1 MAQGES
7 LIVSPIVG
15 GAAEPSISSISLDEC
30 LDLHKKYYNENIG
43 TLEYHEISWVAGTVH
58 ERKPGIFLELGVASG
73 LTTGIIG
80 RVLSQIGQGR
90 IIGLDAATQF
100 YGDKTK
106 QVGFLVDDLIE
117 GSSRPRIAIKAPA
130 FMAQIPEFLGPDDR
144 IDLALIDGDHQH
156 PWTTLDM
163 LCLLPFMNPGRG
175 GIFVHDVNL
184 YRGFHR
190 PDRYAFK
197 GDTRT
202 EIGPKFLI
210 DQLPGKSYKL
220 IAFSRPNIAL
230 VETAGDY
237 REFTDALCAALF
249 IPWRLREKVRFSYLA
264 KLHRMLEIYWSQE
277 VVRVF
282 ERAVEK
288 YG

>member
-1 MAQGES
+1 
-7 LIVSPIVG
+7 
-15 GAAEPSISSISLDEC
+15 
-30 LDLHKKYYNENIG
+30 
-43 TLEYHEISWVAGTVH
+43 
-58 ERKPGIFLELGVASG
+58 VASG

-80 RVLSQIGQGR
+80 RVLSRIGQGR

-100 YGDKTK
+100 YGDKTRR
-106 QVGFLVDDLIE
+106 VGFLVNDLIE
-117 GSSRPRIAIKAPA
+117 GSSRSRVEIKAPA
-130 FMAQIPEFLGPDDR
+130 FMAQIPEFLGSDDR

-163 LCLLPFMNPGRG
+163 LCLLPFMNPGSG

-190 PDRYAFK
+190 SERYTFK
-197 GDTRT
+197 VDTRT

-210 DQLPGKSYKL
+210 DQLPRKSYKL
-220 IAFSRPNIAL
+220 IDFNRPNIAL

-237 REFTDALCAALF
+237 REFTDAMCAALF
-249 IPWRLREKVRFSYLA
+249 IPWRLRDKVRFSYLA
-264 KLHRMLEIYWSQE
+264 KLHRMLEVYWSQE
-277 VVRVF
+277 VVGVF